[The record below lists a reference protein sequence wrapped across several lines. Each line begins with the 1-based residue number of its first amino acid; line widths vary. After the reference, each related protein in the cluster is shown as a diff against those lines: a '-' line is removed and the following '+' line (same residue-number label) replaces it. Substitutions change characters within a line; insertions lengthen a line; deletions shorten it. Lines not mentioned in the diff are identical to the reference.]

1 MRTIVVT
8 DSSGEC
14 PHRRTDRSIFD
25 RVVVVPI
32 SVLLGDRER
41 TDETADVA
49 DILRAL
55 DEGIPVKTRA
65 PSAIDYVDA
74 MEVADA
80 DAAVVITPAAEITT
94 MWRHASN
101 AVYVSGRPAA
111 VVDSRSAAVGHSLVV
126 EAAMRRAVDGGSL
139 TEVVHA
145 ARDAVRRVRFVAAL
159 FPMDTLVGSGVVPS
173 PSIER
178 ARSDTHRALFELH
191 DGRIDVISTVPAAT
205 DIVDALVSELRDRV
219 KNASTTAVGFT
230 ADERDAGARLAHA
243 IGTRDRVLPFS
254 PAMTAHTGPG
264 ALAVAWLAAES

>member
-14 PHRRTDRSIFD
+14 PSRGTDRRISD

-32 SVLLGDRER
+32 SLLLGDLER
-41 TDETADVA
+41 TDATADVR

-55 DEGIPVKTRA
+55 DDGVPVKTRA

-74 MEVADA
+74 IETGDA

-126 EAAMRRAVDGGSL
+126 EAAAQCADDGGSL
-139 TEVVHA
+139 IDVVQA

-159 FPMDTLVGSGVVPS
+159 FPMDTLARSGVVPS

-178 ARSDTHRALFELH
+178 ARSDTHRALFALH
-191 DGRIDVISTVPAAT
+191 DGRIDVISTIPTAT
-205 DIVDALVSELRDRV
+205 DVVDALHEEWRQATGV
-219 KNASTTAVGFT
+219 ASTTAVAFT

-243 IGTRDRVLPFS
+243 LGAHERVLPFS
-254 PAMTAHTGPG
+254 AAMTAHTGPG
-264 ALAVAWLAAES
+264 ALAVAWLARD